1 MNPTSRSLTPEGP
14 ASGAHAATEPLPEW
28 QAQLNT
34 EGLDTEALNNE
45 ALNNQDRGE
54 DVFYDAEGP
63 QTGVIPLPPASDEPF
78 VPRARYS
85 MGRSTKILVCVAL
98 VMAGGLGGAAVQKG
112 MDAGSRGTRANFSN
126 VQNSGSGA
134 ANTAGQG
141 RRRGAQ
147 TGATGTATGGATETA
162 QPKPSN

>member
-1 MNPTSRSLTPEGP
+1 MNPTSRSLTPEVP
-14 ASGAHAATEPLPEW
+14 ASGAHAATEPLPAW
-28 QAQLNT
+28 QAPLNT
-34 EGLDTEALNNE
+34 QALDTGGPNDEAPNNE
-45 ALNNQDRGE
+45 ARG
-54 DVFYDAEGP
+54 DAFYDAEEH

-78 VPRARYS
+78 VPKARYS

-112 MDAGSRGTRANFSN
+112 MDAGNRGTRANFSN
-126 VQNSGSGA
+126 VQNAGSGA

-147 TGATGTATGGATETA
+147 TGATGAPTGGESA
-162 QPKPSN
+162 QPKTGG